1 VFQIWW
7 RSVRGFSVG
16 WGSNFAIPHWLW
28 WSFFQHSHTTMWACD
43 TSTVTKLII
52 HRVLFFPTFLQRSSL
67 FHASGLDNPFP
78 VSRGRICLTS
88 FDSVTPKT
96 PTRRKDLWD
105 MCHTSWVIAHFV
117 SNFIAMATR
126 VGRCKIWL
134 TWLIDWAWFY
144 ISTNT
149 VRLYGRWANLIDI
162 VRELDPKDVVAM
174 ATGSVVVEFVWHH
187 SIARP
192 RKPPDRCRDLGDI

>member
-1 VFQIWW
+1 
-7 RSVRGFSVG
+7 
-16 WGSNFAIPHWLW
+16 
-28 WSFFQHSHTTMWACD
+28 MWACD

-52 HRVLFFPTFLQRSSL
+52 HRTLFFPTFLQRSSL

-78 VSRGRICLTS
+78 V
-88 FDSVTPKT
+88 
-96 PTRRKDLWD
+96 RRKDLGD
-105 MCHTSWVIAHFV
+105 ISYTSRGIAFLSQSSLPWQWGSVVVEFVWHHSIAWHRKLVLGARISEICVIQVIAHFV